1 MQEFTDLINHCYQQ
15 YTTTPSCSDSDCA
28 MGNCRKNECEDCY
41 NCLKHVHSYSNHTD
55 HYSCKKITYN
65 YILKHGHRY
74 ASEIEKA
81 IADIKPH
88 LNRTRPVYILSVG
101 CGPSTE
107 LYGAAQALN
116 DMTIS
121 YMGID
126 RNPIWNEIQDFNINR
141 FKQTPHVVQ
150 YTSEDFFSFIK
161 DKWADILILNYFFSD
176 LIKFSP
182 DITDDFINRLADLIN
197 NGKFKWVVI
206 NDIPLFYI
214 KRTGYICMEHLA
226 QKLSPAKGYE
236 IIVSRRHFAIP
247 NDYQPTYG
255 TKLCSNL
262 TIPIVEQNVET
273 FKPFESKG
281 SIQLIIQVNTLQI

>member
-1 MQEFTDLINHCYQQ
+1 MQEFTDLINYCYQQ
-15 YTTTPSCSDSDCA
+15 YTAIPPCSDCA

-88 LNRTRPVYILSVG
+88 LDKTRPVSILSVG

-107 LYGAAQALN
+107 LYGAVQALN
-116 DMTIS
+116 DMNIS

-126 RNPIWNEIQDFNINR
+126 RNPIWNEIQQFNTNR
-141 FKQTPHVVQ
+141 FKQTGHVVQ
-150 YTSEDFFSFIK
+150 YTSDDFFDFMK
-161 DKWADILILNYFFSD
+161 NGWADILILNYFFSD

-182 DITDDFINRLADLIN
+182 DITDDFINRLADFIN

-206 NDIPLFYI
+206 NDIPLFY
-214 KRTGYICMEHLA
+214 KDGTGYICMEHLA

-236 IIVSRRHFAIP
+236 IKVFRRHFATP
-247 NDYQPTYG
+247 KTVSADLWNKT
-255 TKLCSNL
+255 
-262 TIPIVEQNVET
+262 
-273 FKPFESKG
+273 
-281 SIQLIIQVNTLQI
+281 TL

>member
-15 YTTTPSCSDSDCA
+15 YTAIPPCSDCA

-55 HYSCKKITYN
+55 HYSCSKITYN

-88 LNRTRPVYILSVG
+88 LDRTRPVCILSVG

-107 LYGAAQALN
+107 LYGAVQALD

-126 RNPIWNEIQDFNINR
+126 RNPIWNEIQNFNINR

-150 YTSEDFFSFIK
+150 YTSEDFFAFIK
-161 DKWADILILNYFFSD
+161 DRRADILILNYFFSD

-182 DITDDFINRLADLIN
+182 DITDDFINRLSDFIN

-206 NDIPLFYI
+206 NDIPLFY
-214 KRTGYICMEHLA
+214 KDGTGYICMEHLA
-226 QKLSPAKGYE
+226 QKLSPAKGYK
-236 IIVSRRHFAIP
+236 IKVFRRHFAIP
-247 NDYQPTYG
+247 NAYQPTYG
-255 TKLCSNL
+255 AKLCSNL
-262 TIPIVEQNVET
+262 SMPIVEQNVET
-273 FKPFESKG
+273 FKPFESRG

>member
-1 MQEFTDLINHCYQQ
+1 MQEFTDLINYCYQQ
-15 YTTTPSCSDSDCA
+15 YTAIPPCSDCA

-81 IADIKPH
+81 IADIKPY
-88 LNRTRPVYILSVG
+88 LDRTRPVYILSVG

-107 LYGAAQALN
+107 LYGAVQALN

-126 RNPIWNEIQDFNINR
+126 RNPIWNEIQNFNINR
-141 FKQTPHVVQ
+141 FEQTPHVVQ

-161 DKWADILILNYFFSD
+161 DRWANILILNYFFSD

-206 NDIPLFYI
+206 NDIPLFY
-214 KRTGYICMEHLA
+214 KDGTGYICMEHLA
-226 QKLSPAKGYE
+226 QKLSSTKGFE
-236 IIVSRRHFAIP
+236 IKFFRRHFAIP
-247 NDYQPTYG
+247 NDYQPTY
-255 TKLCSNL
+255 TPVRDK
-262 TIPIVEQNVET
+262 
-273 FKPFESKG
+273 K
-281 SIQLIIQVNTLQI
+281 